1 VPLRRVTGAVG
12 RARQQLQANFVA
24 QQALAQHLKFPDR
37 SALDSTG
44 DSQTKGCPQQEHN
57 MRTIGLIGGMSWESS
72 AEYYRLINQQVR
84 DKLGPL
90 RSAQLL
96 MYSVDF
102 GPVEQA
108 QHAGRWDDA
117 AAILVDAARRL
128 QAGGADCV
136 VLCTNTMH
144 KVAGQIQAAI
154 SIPFLHIA
162 DPTGQAAV
170 EAGALKVGLLGTA
183 FTMEQDFL
191 KDRLTALGLTV
202 LLPEADER
210 QAVHRII
217 YDELCVGVISEAS
230 RQVYQ
235 NVIQSLAARGAQAII
250 LGCTEITLLVK
261 PEHSALPL
269 LDTTALHA
277 RAAVAFALGD

>member
-1 VPLRRVTGAVG
+1 M
-12 RARQQLQANFVA
+12 
-24 QQALAQHLKFPDR
+24 H
-37 SALDSTG
+37 
-44 DSQTKGCPQQEHN
+44 
-57 MRTIGLIGGMSWESS
+57 TIGLIGGMSWESS
-72 AEYYRLINQQVR
+72 AEYYRIINQRVR
-84 DKLGPL
+84 DRLGPL

-117 AAILVDAARRL
+117 ALILEDAARRL
-128 QAGGADCV
+128 QAGGAECV

-144 KVAGQIQAAI
+144 LVAPRIEAAV

-162 DPTGQAAV
+162 DAAGAAAV
-170 EAGALKVGLLGTA
+170 AAGTLTVGLLGTA

-191 KDRLTALGLTV
+191 TSRLAAHGLNV
-202 LLPEADER
+202 LVPDANER

-217 YDELCVGVISEAS
+217 YEELCVGVISEAS

-235 NVIQSLAARGAQAII
+235 RVIASLAARGAQAII
-250 LGCTEITLLVK
+250 LGCTEIGLLIK
-261 PEHSALPL
+261 PEHSNLPL
-269 LDTTALHA
+269 LDTTVLHA
-277 RAAVAFALGD
+277 QAAVAFALRD

>member
-1 VPLRRVTGAVG
+1 
-12 RARQQLQANFVA
+12 
-24 QQALAQHLKFPDR
+24 
-37 SALDSTG
+37 
-44 DSQTKGCPQQEHN
+44 

-84 DKLGPL
+84 DRLGPL
-90 RSAQLL
+90 RSAKLL

-128 QAGGADCV
+128 EAGGAECV

-144 KVAGQIQAAI
+144 KIAGQIQAAI
-154 SIPFLHIA
+154 DIPFLHIA
-162 DPTGQAAV
+162 DPAGQAAV
-170 EAGALKVGLLGTA
+170 DTGALKVGLLGTA

-191 KDRLTALGLTV
+191 KERLTSMGLTV
-202 LLPEADER
+202 LVPDADER
-210 QAVHRII
+210 QAIHRII

-230 RQVYQ
+230 RKVYQ
-235 NVIQSLAARGAQAII
+235 QVIESLTQSGAQAII
-250 LGCTEITLLVK
+250 LGCTEICL
-261 PEHSALPL
+261 L
-269 LDTTALHA
+269 LDPDQLELPGFDSTTIHA
-277 RAAVAFALGD
+277 AAAHRFAAQQSQLRERLSA

>member
-1 VPLRRVTGAVG
+1 
-12 RARQQLQANFVA
+12 
-24 QQALAQHLKFPDR
+24 
-37 SALDSTG
+37 
-44 DSQTKGCPQQEHN
+44 

-84 DKLGPL
+84 DRLGPL

-128 QAGGADCV
+128 EAGGAECV

-154 SIPFLHIA
+154 GIPFLHIA

-170 EAGALKVGLLGTA
+170 NAGTLNVGLLGTA

-191 KDRLTALGLTV
+191 KERLTAKGLTV
-202 LLPEADER
+202 LVPEAEER

-217 YDELCVGVISEAS
+217 YDELCVGVISETS
-230 RQVYQ
+230 RKVYQ
-235 NVIQSLAARGAQAII
+235 QVIESLTRRGAQAII
-250 LGCTEITLLVK
+250 LGCTEIGLLIK

-269 LDTTALHA
+269 LDTTELHA

>member
-1 VPLRRVTGAVG
+1 
-12 RARQQLQANFVA
+12 
-24 QQALAQHLKFPDR
+24 
-37 SALDSTG
+37 
-44 DSQTKGCPQQEHN
+44 

-84 DKLGPL
+84 DRLGPL
-90 RSAQLL
+90 RSAKLL

-117 AAILVDAARRL
+117 AAILVDAAQRL

-144 KVAGQIQAAI
+144 KVAGQIQAA
-154 SIPFLHIA
+154 
-162 DPTGQAAV
+162 GQAAV

-191 KDRLTALGLTV
+191 KERLTSMGLTV
-202 LLPEADER
+202 LVPEADER

-217 YDELCVGVISEAS
+217 YDELCVGVISEPS
-230 RQVYQ
+230 RKVYQ
-235 NVIQSLAARGAQAII
+235 QIIESLTRRGAQAII
-250 LGCTEITLLVK
+250 LGCTEIGLLIK
-261 PEHSALPL
+261 PEQSALPL
-269 LDTTALHA
+269 LDTTELHA
-277 RAAVAFALGD
+277 QAAVAFALGE

>member
-1 VPLRRVTGAVG
+1 
-12 RARQQLQANFVA
+12 
-24 QQALAQHLKFPDR
+24 
-37 SALDSTG
+37 
-44 DSQTKGCPQQEHN
+44 

-84 DKLGPL
+84 DRLGPL

-117 AAILVDAARRL
+117 AAILVDAAQRL
-128 QAGGADCV
+128 EAGGAKCV

-162 DPTGQAAV
+162 DPAGQAAV
-170 EAGALKVGLLGTA
+170 DAGTLTVGLLGTA

-191 KDRLTALGLTV
+191 KDRLGAKGLTV
-202 LLPEADER
+202 LVPEAEER
-210 QAVHRII
+210 KAVHRII
-217 YDELCVGVISEAS
+217 YEELCVGVISETS
-230 RQVYQ
+230 HKVYQ
-235 NVIQSLAARGAQAII
+235 EIIESLTRRGAQAII
-250 LGCTEITLLVK
+250 LGCTEIGLLIK

-269 LDTTALHA
+269 LDTTELHA
-277 RAAVAFALGD
+277 QAAVAFALGD

>member
-1 VPLRRVTGAVG
+1 
-12 RARQQLQANFVA
+12 
-24 QQALAQHLKFPDR
+24 
-37 SALDSTG
+37 
-44 DSQTKGCPQQEHN
+44 

-72 AEYYRLINQQVR
+72 AEYYRIINQRVR
-84 DKLGPL
+84 NQLGPL
-90 RSAQLL
+90 RSAQVL

-117 AAILVDAARRL
+117 ALILEDAARRL
-128 QAGGADCV
+128 QAGGAECV

-144 KVAGQIQAAI
+144 RVAPRIEAAV

-162 DPTGQAAV
+162 DATGAAAV
-170 EAGALKVGLLGTA
+170 ARDTLKVGLLGTA

-191 KDRLTALGLTV
+191 KSRLAAQGLTV
-202 LLPEADER
+202 LVPDADER

-217 YDELCVGVISEAS
+217 YEELCVGVIKAAS

-235 NVIQSLAARGAQAII
+235 RVIASLAARGAQAII
-250 LGCTEITLLVK
+250 LGCTEIGLLIK
-261 PEHSALPL
+261 PEHSDLPL
-269 LDTTALHA
+269 LDTTELHA
-277 RAAVAFALGD
+277 QAAVAFALED

>member
-1 VPLRRVTGAVG
+1 
-12 RARQQLQANFVA
+12 
-24 QQALAQHLKFPDR
+24 
-37 SALDSTG
+37 
-44 DSQTKGCPQQEHN
+44 

-72 AEYYRLINQQVR
+72 AEYYRIINQRVR
-84 DKLGPL
+84 DQLGPL

-108 QHAGRWDDA
+108 QHAGRWDA
-117 AAILVDAARRL
+117 AALILEDAARRL
-128 QAGGADCV
+128 QAGGAECV

-144 KVAGQIQAAI
+144 LVAPRIEAAV

-162 DPTGQAAV
+162 DAAGSAAV
-170 EAGALKVGLLGTA
+170 AAGTLTVGLLGTA

-191 KDRLTALGLTV
+191 TSRLAAHGLNV
-202 LLPEADER
+202 LVPNADER

-217 YDELCVGVISEAS
+217 YEELCVGVISEAS

-235 NVIQSLAARGAQAII
+235 RVIASLAARGAQAVI
-250 LGCTEITLLVK
+250 LGCTEIGLLIK
-261 PEHSALPL
+261 PEHSDLPL

-277 RAAVAFALGD
+277 QAAVAFALQG

>member
-1 VPLRRVTGAVG
+1 
-12 RARQQLQANFVA
+12 
-24 QQALAQHLKFPDR
+24 
-37 SALDSTG
+37 
-44 DSQTKGCPQQEHN
+44 

-72 AEYYRLINQQVR
+72 AEYYRIINQRVR
-84 DKLGPL
+84 DQLGPL

-108 QHAGRWDDA
+108 QHAGRWDDTA
-117 AAILVDAARRL
+117 LILEDAARRL
-128 QAGGADCV
+128 QAGGAECV

-144 KVAGQIQAAI
+144 LVAPRIEAAV

-162 DPTGQAAV
+162 DAAGAAAV
-170 EAGALKVGLLGTA
+170 DAGTLTVGLLGTA

-191 KDRLTALGLTV
+191 ISRLAAQGLTV
-202 LLPEADER
+202 LVPEADAR

-217 YDELCVGVISEAS
+217 YEELCVGVISDTS

-235 NVIQSLAARGAQAII
+235 RVIESLAARGAQAIT
-250 LGCTEITLLVK
+250 LGCTEISLLIK
-261 PEHSALPL
+261 PEHSRLPL
-269 LDTTALHA
+269 LDTTELHA
-277 RAAVAFALGD
+277 QAAVAFALQD

>member
-1 VPLRRVTGAVG
+1 M
-12 RARQQLQANFVA
+12 
-24 QQALAQHLKFPDR
+24 H
-37 SALDSTG
+37 
-44 DSQTKGCPQQEHN
+44 
-57 MRTIGLIGGMSWESS
+57 TIGLIGGMSWESS
-72 AEYYRLINQQVR
+72 AEYYRLINQRVR
-84 DKLGPL
+84 DQLGPL
-90 RSAQLL
+90 RSAQVL

-117 AAILVDAARRL
+117 ALILEDAARRL

-144 KVAGQIQAAI
+144 LVAPRIEAAV

-162 DPTGQAAV
+162 DATAAAAL
-170 EAGALKVGLLGTA
+170 EAGTLTVGLLGTA

-191 KDRLTALGLTV
+191 KSRLAAQGLTV
-202 LLPEADER
+202 LVPDADER
-210 QAVHRII
+210 QEVHRII
-217 YDELCVGVISEAS
+217 YEELCVGIISDAS

-235 NVIQSLAARGAQAII
+235 RVIQALAAQGAQAII
-250 LGCTEITLLVK
+250 LGCTEICLLVQ

-277 RAAVAFALGD
+277 QAAVGVALEA

>member
-1 VPLRRVTGAVG
+1 
-12 RARQQLQANFVA
+12 
-24 QQALAQHLKFPDR
+24 
-37 SALDSTG
+37 
-44 DSQTKGCPQQEHN
+44 

-72 AEYYRLINQQVR
+72 AEYYRIINQRVR
-84 DKLGPL
+84 DQLGPL

-117 AAILVDAARRL
+117 ALILEDAARRL
-128 QAGGADCV
+128 QAGGAECV

-144 KVAGQIQAAI
+144 LVAPRIEAAV

-162 DPTGQAAV
+162 DAAGSAAV
-170 EAGALKVGLLGTA
+170 AAGTLTVGLLGTA

-191 KDRLTALGLTV
+191 TSRLAAHGLNV
-202 LLPEADER
+202 LVPNADER

-217 YDELCVGVISEAS
+217 YEELCVGVISEAS

-235 NVIQSLAARGAQAII
+235 RVIASLAARGAQAVI
-250 LGCTEITLLVK
+250 LGCTEIGLLIK
-261 PEHSALPL
+261 PEHSDLPL

-277 RAAVAFALGD
+277 QAAVAFALQD

>member
-1 VPLRRVTGAVG
+1 
-12 RARQQLQANFVA
+12 
-24 QQALAQHLKFPDR
+24 
-37 SALDSTG
+37 
-44 DSQTKGCPQQEHN
+44 

-72 AEYYRLINQQVR
+72 AEYYRIINQRVR
-84 DKLGPL
+84 DQLGPL

-117 AAILVDAARRL
+117 ALILEDAARRL
-128 QAGGADCV
+128 QAGGAECV

-144 KVAGQIQAAI
+144 LVAPRIEAAV

-162 DPTGQAAV
+162 DAAGSAAV
-170 EAGALKVGLLGTA
+170 AAGTLTVGLLGTA

-191 KDRLTALGLTV
+191 TSRLAAHGLNV
-202 LLPEADER
+202 LVPNADER

-217 YDELCVGVISEAS
+217 YEELCVGVISEAS

-235 NVIQSLAARGAQAII
+235 RVIASLAARGAQAVI
-250 LGCTEITLLVK
+250 LGCTEIGLLIK
-261 PEHSALPL
+261 PEHCDLPL

-277 RAAVAFALGD
+277 QAAVAFALQD

>member
-1 VPLRRVTGAVG
+1 
-12 RARQQLQANFVA
+12 
-24 QQALAQHLKFPDR
+24 
-37 SALDSTG
+37 
-44 DSQTKGCPQQEHN
+44 

-72 AEYYRLINQQVR
+72 AEYYRIINQRMR
-84 DKLGPL
+84 DQLGPL

-117 AAILVDAARRL
+117 ALILEDAARRL

-144 KVAGQIQAAI
+144 RVAARIEAAV

-162 DPTGQAAV
+162 DAAGAAAV
-170 EAGALKVGLLGTA
+170 EAGTLTVGLLGTA

-191 KDRLTALGLTV
+191 TARLTAQGLTV
-202 LLPEADER
+202 LVPDADER
-210 QAVHRII
+210 QVVHRII
-217 YDELCVGVISEAS
+217 YEELCVGVLSAAS

-235 NVIQSLAARGAQAII
+235 RVIESLAARGAQAII
-250 LGCTEITLLVK
+250 LGCTEIGLLIK
-261 PEHSALPL
+261 PQHSNLPL
-269 LDTTALHA
+269 LDTTELHA
-277 RAAVAFALGD
+277 QAAVAFALGD

>member
-1 VPLRRVTGAVG
+1 
-12 RARQQLQANFVA
+12 
-24 QQALAQHLKFPDR
+24 
-37 SALDSTG
+37 
-44 DSQTKGCPQQEHN
+44 

-84 DKLGPL
+84 DRLGPL

-96 MYSVDF
+96 MHSVDF

-128 QAGGADCV
+128 QAGGAECV

-144 KVAGQIQAAI
+144 KVAAQIQSAI

-162 DPTGQAAV
+162 DPTGQAALDGGTV
-170 EAGALKVGLLGTA
+170 TVGLLGTA

-191 KDRLTALGLTV
+191 KDRLSAQGLTV
-202 LLPEADER
+202 LVPDAEER

-217 YDELCVGVISEAS
+217 YDELCVGVINPAS

-235 NVIQSLAARGAQAII
+235 QVIESLTRRGAQAII
-250 LGCTEITLLVK
+250 LGCTEIGLLIK

-269 LDTTALHA
+269 LDTTHLHA
-277 RAAVAFALGD
+277 RAAVAFALD

>member
-1 VPLRRVTGAVG
+1 
-12 RARQQLQANFVA
+12 
-24 QQALAQHLKFPDR
+24 
-37 SALDSTG
+37 
-44 DSQTKGCPQQEHN
+44 

-84 DKLGPL
+84 DRLGSL
-90 RSAQLL
+90 RSAQIL

-128 QAGGADCV
+128 EAGGAECV

-144 KVAGQIQAAI
+144 KVAAQIQAAI

-162 DPTGQAAV
+162 EPAAQAAL
-170 EAGALKVGLLGTA
+170 AIDARTVGLLGTA

-191 KDRLTALGLTV
+191 KQRLIAQGLTV
-202 LLPEADER
+202 LVPDDAER
-210 QAVHRII
+210 KHVHRII
-217 YDELCVGVISEAS
+217 YDELCVGVISDESRKIYQQVIEA
-230 RQVYQ
+230 
-235 NVIQSLAARGAQAII
+235 LTARGAQAII
-250 LGCTEITLLVK
+250 LGCTEIGLLVK

-269 LDTTALHA
+269 LDTTELHA
-277 RAAVAFALGD
+277 QSAVAFALGN